1 MGGIRVVAT
10 SSPRIYGVR
19 GLKPHER
26 GSAIVAAEAATH
38 KAAAMVAEWRRV
50 SQRIRVEGIR
60 VEGKEGEERFLDCAD
75 RLLRRSEVGGKS
87 RSAPLGMTTRLGR

>member
-50 SQRIRVEGIR
+50 SQRIRVEG
-60 VEGKEGEERFLDCAD
+60 KEGEERFLDCAD

-87 RSAPLGMTTRLGR
+87 RSAPLRMTTRLGR